1 MGSALSREDATR
13 PRDELRA
20 ALLAAFAHELRT
32 PITSLGMV
40 LGIARR
46 TAADPESKVEL
57 DAELQRVFQLALRE
71 LQQLAD
77 DIQEVSRIE
86 RGIWQVSREPAS
98 LGAVLAAVREAL
110 AGELAVELPVTF
122 PDVTGPWDGERL
134 VRALADLA
142 RTADRLGAAAGGVR
156 IAVALAGGEVRL
168 TIASGDPTGPL
179 RPIGNEGGFRY
190 ERARFVIREIGG
202 NVEGRRAAGYGET
215 IVSLPVAGGG

>member
-1 MGSALSREDATR
+1 MGSTLSRDDATR

-46 TAADPESKVEL
+46 TAPDPEVKVEL

-86 RGIWQVSREPAS
+86 RGVWQLSRERVTLS
-98 LGAVLAAVREAL
+98 SVLAGARELLRGEIAL
-110 AGELAVELPVTF
+110 ELPTTF
-122 PDVTGPWDGERL
+122 PDVAGQWDRERL
-134 VRALADLA
+134 ARALADLA
-142 RTADRLGAAAGGVR
+142 RTADRLGAAAGSARV
-156 IAVALAGGEVRL
+156 AVALADDEVQL
-168 TIASGDPTGPL
+168 TIASGDPTSPP

-202 NVEGRRAAGYGET
+202 NVEGRRAAGYGEA
-215 IVSLPVAGGG
+215 IVALPIEGG

>member
-1 MGSALSREDATR
+1 MGSTLSRDDATR

-46 TAADPESKVEL
+46 TAPDPEVRVEL

-86 RGIWQVSREPAS
+86 RGVWQLSRERVTLS
-98 LGAVLAAVREAL
+98 SVLAGARELLEGEIAL
-110 AGELAVELPVTF
+110 ELPTTF
-122 PDVTGPWDGERL
+122 PDVAGRWDRERPA
-134 VRALADLA
+134 RALADLA
-142 RTADRLGAAAGGVR
+142 RTADRLGAAAGSVR
-156 IAVALAGGEVRL
+156 VAVALADDEVQL
-168 TIASGDPTGPL
+168 TLASGDPTSPP

-202 NVEGRRAAGYGET
+202 NVEGRRAAGYGEA
-215 IVSLPVAGGG
+215 IVALPIEGG

>member
-1 MGSALSREDATR
+1 MGSTLSRDDATR

-46 TAADPESKVEL
+46 TAPDPEVKVEL

-86 RGIWQVSREPAS
+86 RGVWQLSRERVILS
-98 LGAVLAAVREAL
+98 SVLAGAREL
-110 AGELAVELPVTF
+110 LEGEIVLELPTTF
-122 PDVTGPWDGERL
+122 PDVAGQWDRERL
-134 VRALADLA
+134 ARALADLA
-142 RTADRLGAAAGGVR
+142 RTADRLGAAAGSARV
-156 IAVALAGGEVRL
+156 AVALADDEVQL
-168 TIASGDPTGPL
+168 TIASGDPTSPP

-202 NVEGRRAAGYGET
+202 NVEGRRAAGYGEA
-215 IVSLPVAGGG
+215 IVALPIEGG